1 MLVALPQSPEHRR
14 LDRHPGNARVA
25 RDRVLER
32 MVGEGRVSAADAMQ
46 AKSVSVPKLRKPM
59 PILAPHSADQATSLH
74 RDRPIIKLALDAG
87 IQRALEGLARDR
99 AATLGNNISIGLIA
113 VDNESGDVLAH
124 VGFARLFRR
133 SPRRAGRYDPRG
145 AFSGARR

>member
-1 MLVALPQSPEHRR
+1 MLHCCVALPQSPEHRR

-59 PILAPHSADQATSLH
+59 PILAPHSAGSGDVAAH
-74 RDRPIIKLALDAG
+74 RIAPIIK
-87 IQRALEGLARDR
+87 
-99 AATLGNNISIGLIA
+99 T
-113 VDNESGDVLAH
+113 
-124 VGFARLFRR
+124 
-133 SPRRAGRYDPRG
+133 
-145 AFSGARR
+145 GARCGHPACA